1 MAFLDNSGDIILDAV
16 LTDTGRLRL
25 ARGDGSF
32 RIAKFALGDDEIN
45 YATFDASSA
54 TAPDLDMAR
63 TPVLEAFTNNV
74 SSMHSKL
81 QTYTSNDHLYLPVMK
96 LNDAITG
103 GQLNTT
109 IGAFLVT
116 SDSNTTATALPN
128 PPSTAGTLPGVI
140 VGDGSLSLKNRV
152 IIDQGIDNSAI
163 DILDSQMYENQ
174 YLIEID
180 NRLGTIVDKEQT
192 SQLNASFIDDD
203 QVASYYVSKTVNSE
217 FVKNNS
223 TAVSTQNSQADQ
235 VIAGARGSTLEFAI
249 RVSANLQA
257 STSLFTRL
265 GSTVLANEM
274 GGSDATPYYFID
286 STIRVTGLTT
296 GYRLDVPVRFIKLQ

>member
-1 MAFLDNSGDIILDAV
+1 M
-16 LTDTGRLRL
+16 
-25 ARGDGSF
+25 
-32 RIAKFALGDDEIN
+32 
-45 YATFDASSA
+45 
-54 TAPDLDMAR
+54 
-63 TPVLEAFTNNV
+63 
-74 SSMHSKL
+74 
-81 QTYTSNDHLYLPVMK
+81 
-96 LNDAITG
+96 
-103 GQLNTT
+103 
-109 IGAFLVT
+109 
-116 SDSNTTATALPN
+116 
-128 PPSTAGTLPGVI
+128 
-140 VGDGSLSLKNRV
+140 
-152 IIDQGIDNSAI
+152 IIDQGIDNGAI

-180 NRLGTIVDKEQT
+180 NRLGTIVDWEQT
-192 SQLNASFIDDD
+192 SQLDASFIDDD

-223 TAVSTQNSQADQ
+223 TAVSTTNSQADQ

-274 GGSDATPYYFID
+274 GGSDTTPYYFID

>member
-74 SSMHSKL
+74 SSMHSRL

-96 LNDAITG
+96 LNDAVAR

-116 SDSNTTATALPN
+116 SDSNTTAAALP
-128 PPSTAGTLPGVI
+128 SATAGTLPGVI
-140 VGDGSLSLKNRV
+140 VGDGSTTRKKRV
-152 IIDQGIDNSAI
+152 IIDQGIDNGAI

-180 NRLGTIVDKEQT
+180 NRLGTIVDWEQT
-192 SQLNASFIDDD
+192 SQLDASFIDDD

-223 TAVSTQNSQADQ
+223 TAVSTTNSQADQ

-274 GGSDATPYYFID
+274 GGSDTTPFYFID